1 METEFRADYN
11 AMRKN
16 CQEFATALLDHAR
29 TSNELEI
36 MLNYN
41 PNGENWEPG
50 ERQTLERLKLA
61 IKYKQKMFVAHPN
74 VQQLLA
80 KIWYEGLPGFRRKG
94 MVGQIMQVAKL
105 ASMFPFYCTVYMVSD
120 LLQSFDKKKRK

>member
-1 METEFRADYN
+1 MSNDFKESLFVDPILTAFELSWELRRLSRMETEFRAEYN
-11 AMRKN
+11 VMRKN

-41 PNGENWEPG
+41 PVGENWEPG

-61 IKYKQKMFVAHPN
+61 IKYKQKMVSEKTENNHQMLMNSF
-74 VQQLLA
+74 
-80 KIWYEGLPGFRRKG
+80 
-94 MVGQIMQVAKL
+94 
-105 ASMFPFYCTVYMVSD
+105 TVCCSSKCSTIAGCYLV
-120 LLQSFDKKKRK
+120 

>member
-1 METEFRADYN
+1 METEFRAEYN
-11 AMRKN
+11 VMRKN

-41 PNGENWEPG
+41 PSGENWEPG

-61 IKYKQKMFVAHPN
+61 IKYKQKM
-74 VQQLLA
+74 
-80 KIWYEGLPGFRRKG
+80 
-94 MVGQIMQVAKL
+94 
-105 ASMFPFYCTVYMVSD
+105 VSENTENNH
-120 LLQSFDKKKRK
+120 QM